1 MSRASPANRD
11 DLSDENLYLT
21 FQQHNV
27 LFSLMASFRV
37 A

>member
-1 MSRASPANRD
+1 MSRASRA
-11 DLSDENLYLT
+11 DLSHEIFT

-27 LFSLMASFRV
+27 LFSLMASFHV